1 MDAVTDKQEVVGK
14 VVRAAPAPNGGYDVL
29 AEIRLDSVD
38 AGDLF
43 IDGVKLE
50 LRTLPYALSA
60 D

>member
-1 MDAVTDKQEVVGK
+1 VVGK
-14 VVRAAPAPNGGYDVL
+14 VVRAAPAPNGGHDVL
-29 AEIRLDSVD
+29 AEIRLDSLE

-43 IDGVKLE
+43 INGVKLE

>member
-1 MDAVTDKQEVVGK
+1 
-14 VVRAAPAPNGGYDVL
+14 L
-29 AEIRLDSVD
+29 AEIRLDSMD

-43 IDGVKLE
+43 INGVKLE